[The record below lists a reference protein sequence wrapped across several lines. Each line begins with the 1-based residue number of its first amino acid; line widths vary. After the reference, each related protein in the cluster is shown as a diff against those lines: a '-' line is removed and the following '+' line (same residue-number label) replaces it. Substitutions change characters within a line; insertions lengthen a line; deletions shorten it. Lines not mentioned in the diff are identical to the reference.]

1 VLAEYRTSVDNIIR
15 KINDGT
21 YDPYNVL
28 SSYRAFLQDKGSI
41 SAITMKQQVITIK
54 NFLEYSDVDIS
65 PRKFK
70 LKVKLPKAPR
80 KNKQA
85 LSKED
90 IAEILNACSD
100 IKLKTYVMFLAST
113 GCRAVEALS
122 IRAIDLDDKSSPAR
136 ILIRGEYAKTKVE
149 RTIFLTDEMTKQLR
163 QWLEFKHRTRRVC
176 QKDRLTGKTLTEY
189 RTLTPDPYALI
200 FAVRQDIAD
209 PDPRN
214 LYTNL
219 RIDFAK
225 TLDRIGKGSRE
236 DNKRRRKITLHSF
249 RRFVKSTISDLGF
262 GDYSEDFIGHDGST
276 YYRKTV
282 REKAEIFTKIE
293 PYLTFLDFATLER
306 KGADTNTRIEELES
320 INQILRQK
328 DSMNTDA
335 IATLSDQL
343 DKVMQEIEILKK
355 QK

>member
-1 VLAEYRTSVDNIIR
+1 
-15 KINDGT
+15 
-21 YDPYNVL
+21 
-28 SSYRAFLQDKGSI
+28 
-41 SAITMKQQVITIK
+41 
-54 NFLEYSDVDIS
+54 
-65 PRKFK
+65 
-70 LKVKLPKAPR
+70 
-80 KNKQA
+80 
-85 LSKED
+85 
-90 IAEILNACSD
+90 
-100 IKLKTYVMFLAST
+100 
-113 GCRAVEALS
+113 
-122 IRAIDLDDKSSPAR
+122 
-136 ILIRGEYAKTKVE
+136 VE

>member
-1 VLAEYRTSVDNIIR
+1 
-15 KINDGT
+15 
-21 YDPYNVL
+21 
-28 SSYRAFLQDKGSI
+28 
-41 SAITMKQQVITIK
+41 
-54 NFLEYSDVDIS
+54 
-65 PRKFK
+65 
-70 LKVKLPKAPR
+70 
-80 KNKQA
+80 
-85 LSKED
+85 
-90 IAEILNACSD
+90 
-100 IKLKTYVMFLAST
+100 
-113 GCRAVEALS
+113 
-122 IRAIDLDDKSSPAR
+122 
-136 ILIRGEYAKTKVE
+136 
-149 RTIFLTDEMTKQLR
+149 
-163 QWLEFKHRTRRVC
+163 
-176 QKDRLTGKTLTEY
+176 
-189 RTLTPDPYALI
+189 LTPDPYALV